1 MLTGDMTRFVKYL
14 KELWFTYSKKIGKI
28 YKEYQ
33 KYFIWYENKLKNYWP
48 KSLQKE
54 LDKINIKKLEDKFK
68 KINSWKYN
76 NDIKDIISKITKLKA
91 KQEVLNK
98 LIKKSIQ

>member
-1 MLTGDMTRFVKYL
+1 MIVADINNFIKYL
-14 KELWFTYSKKIGKI
+14 KELWFWYPRIAGKI
-28 YKEYQ
+28 YK
-33 KYFIWYENKLKNYWP
+33 KYFDYFIDNENKFKNYWP

-68 KINSWKYN
+68 KINTWKYN

-98 LIKKSIQ
+98 LIKKPIQ